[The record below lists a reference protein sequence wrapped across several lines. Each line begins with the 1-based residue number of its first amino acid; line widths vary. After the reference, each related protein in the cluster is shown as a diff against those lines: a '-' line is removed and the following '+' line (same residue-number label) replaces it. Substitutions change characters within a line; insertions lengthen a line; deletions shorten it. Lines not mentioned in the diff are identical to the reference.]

1 VFLNNV
7 GANYFATYRTPIVAG
22 NDFPAADQHG
32 ARSTIVNEALARHY
46 FPAGNAVGR
55 EISVEGF
62 GAPFRVIGIVADAKY
77 QDVRTAAPP
86 TLYFAYQARPG
97 TPVEF
102 ALRTSVAPNSI
113 SAAVQ
118 RTVDEVM
125 KGARIRKL
133 TTLSD
138 QVNAAIVPERLL
150 ALLSGFFGVLGAL
163 LAATGLYGL
172 IAYTVVRRT
181 REIGIRMALG
191 ATRADVNRMVL
202 TDALR
207 LVGIG
212 LLAGLPAAFWSQ
224 RFAAAMLEN
233 MPAGGWWP
241 TLFAAAAMIA
251 VTLLA
256 AAIPARRATRVEP
269 VVALRAE

>member
-1 VFLNNV
+1 
-7 GANYFATYRTPIVAG
+7 
-22 NDFPAADQHG
+22 
-32 ARSTIVNEALARHY
+32 
-46 FPAGNAVGR
+46 
-55 EISVEGF
+55 
-62 GAPFRVIGIVADAKY
+62 
-77 QDVRTAAPP
+77 
-86 TLYFAYQARPG
+86 
-97 TPVEF
+97 
-102 ALRTSVAPNSI
+102 
-113 SAAVQ
+113 
-118 RTVDEVM
+118 
-125 KGARIRKL
+125 
-133 TTLSD
+133 
-138 QVNAAIVPERLL
+138 
-150 ALLSGFFGVLGAL
+150 
-163 LAATGLYGL
+163 
-172 IAYTVVRRT
+172 
-181 REIGIRMALG
+181 MALG

-241 TLFAAAAMIA
+241 MLFAAAAMIA